1 MALEKIQVA
10 IENFE
15 YSTELNDMA
24 FDSDQAQDKA
34 VLKAIQ
40 TLKKEIDIALKS
52 STMTNTK
59 ANITPD
65 FIKSKKI
72 KKVKRKSKKIKK
84 WFFF

>member
-59 ANITPD
+59 ANISD
-65 FIKSKKI
+65 VIKSKKI